1 MRPNGR
7 PARENKMQAFKVF
20 YRIEIFNDR
29 KEQWVTRLEDYE
41 DYRKAYLAKSFLQVR
56 TTKKMRI
63 IECQQVA

>member
-1 MRPNGR
+1 
-7 PARENKMQAFKVF
+7 MQAFKVF

-29 KEQWVTRLEDYE
+29 KDQWVTRREDYE
-41 DYRKAYLAKSFLQVR
+41 DYRKAVIAKSFLEVR

>member
-1 MRPNGR
+1 
-7 PARENKMQAFKVF
+7 MQAFKVF

-29 KEQWVTRLEDYE
+29 KDQWVTRREDYE
-41 DYRKAYLAKSFLQVR
+41 DYRKAHLAKSFLEVR

>member
-1 MRPNGR
+1 
-7 PARENKMQAFKVF
+7 MQAFKVF

-41 DYRKAYLAKSFLQVR
+41 DYRKAYLAKSFLEVR

>member
-1 MRPNGR
+1 
-7 PARENKMQAFKVF
+7 MQAFKVF

-41 DYRKAYLAKSFLQVR
+41 DCRKAYLAKSFLQVR